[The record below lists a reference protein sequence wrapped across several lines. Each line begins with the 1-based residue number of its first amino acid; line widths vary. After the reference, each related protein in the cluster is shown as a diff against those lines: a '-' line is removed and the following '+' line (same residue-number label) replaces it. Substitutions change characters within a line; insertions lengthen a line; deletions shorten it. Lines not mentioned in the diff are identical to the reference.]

1 MLLMRPRLQ
10 VDFDCSFLEQDNDFQ
25 KVIRVRK
32 KMVAASRADIAEMQ
46 MADANDFDSLTA
58 LYRKIFRFLME
69 FAPSSSEA
77 AAAGGGGGGA
87 GGQDRA
93 VEKEVAAALE
103 SVFPRIGLKAF
114 VQLTYEEKTAQL
126 MELARIVFGIRL
138 FNRHQDRGG
147 AGIEDMDEQCT
158 KLAKV
163 SQSTHHTPFHR
174 PTPDFSSL
182 LHFMNIPLS
191 HCL

>member
-1 MLLMRPRLQ
+1 MCPLQ
-10 VDFDCSFLEQDNDFQ
+10 VDFDCSFLDQDNDFQ

-32 KMVAASRADIAEMQ
+32 KMVAASRAAIAEMQ
-46 MADANDFDSLTA
+46 MGDANDFDSLTA

-69 FAPSSSEA
+69 FAPVSSE
-77 AAAGGGGGGA
+77 GGA
-87 GGQDRA
+87 GAGTAGAVQDRA

-138 FNRHQDRGG
+138 FNRYQDRGG
-147 AGIEDMDEQCT
+147 AGIENMDADCG
-158 KLAKV
+158 KLAQV
-163 SQSTHHTPFHR
+163 SEHATSHP
-174 PTPDFSSL
+174 SSAML
-182 LHFMNIPLS
+182 
-191 HCL
+191 